1 MKNIKFST
9 TENVQEY
16 VNFIND
22 LDLGDKLDNF
32 ETGYQNGSFFIDIE
46 GKEELITCI
55 KKLDKKYIKTKFR

>member
-1 MKNIKFST
+1 MKKTKFNT

-22 LDLGDKLDNF
+22 NDLGDKLDNF

-46 GKEELITCI
+46 GKEELISCI
-55 KKLDKKYIKTKFR
+55 KKLDKKYIKTKIK